1 MKLRL
6 LAIAPLLLI
15 SGCTQSPDSLV
26 QSHLA
31 LLKSGKLA
39 EANRQYCT
47 PTETLALHSVK
58 SFTVP
63 TPEPEVIGDFTV
75 PLYNVQIESEQYNI
89 RRSPDEPAT
98 SEKVPITTA
107 KINVWKSEDF
117 YQHAIK
123 VSAQINRLSN
133 SATLLPVPERSSV
146 NAAPE
151 CLRVVVDSLN

>member
-1 MKLRL
+1 MKFRL
-6 LAIAPLLLI
+6 FAIAPILLLA
-15 SGCTQSPDSLV
+15 GCTQSPDSLV
-26 QSHLA
+26 QSHLT

-47 PTETLALHSVK
+47 PAETLALHSVK

-63 TPEPEVIGDFTV
+63 APQPEVIGDFTV
-75 PLYNVQIESEQYNI
+75 PKYDVQIESEQYNI
-89 RRSPDEPAT
+89 RRSTDEPAT

-107 KINVWKSEDF
+107 KINVWKSENF
-117 YQHAIK
+117 YQHSVK

-133 SATLLPVPERSSV
+133 SANPLPVPERSSV